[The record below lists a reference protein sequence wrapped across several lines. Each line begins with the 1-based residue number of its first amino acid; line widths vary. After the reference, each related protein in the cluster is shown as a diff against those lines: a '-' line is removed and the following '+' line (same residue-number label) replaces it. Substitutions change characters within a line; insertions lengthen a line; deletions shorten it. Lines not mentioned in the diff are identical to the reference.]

1 MKIENKLNC
10 KVLHPN
16 TNKIDREEW
25 LQIRKQGLGGSD
37 IGAIF
42 GLNKYKSPMAVYLDK
57 VSDTVEEI
65 NSESAYWGT
74 TLEDI
79 VAAEF
84 SKRNNLKI
92 QKRNAVFQHS
102 EYEYMLANVD
112 RFILGEDAEIGV
124 LEVKTASEYVK
135 GQWEENKVP
144 DSYYLQVQHY
154 LLVTGLQ
161 WAYIAVLIGGNK
173 YQQYYIE
180 RDEAVIEVMFEKE
193 KEFWEEHIVK
203 QIPPDWDGSES
214 SENILKKMYPEALE
228 GTEIILPDEMEE
240 HINAIENLKERQKA
254 LDTEIA
260 KHEEVLKAEIGD
272 NEKAKLCGRVITWGN
287 QTRESF
293 DSKRFKSEF
302 PEQYSQF
309 TKPTKYRVF
318 KIK

>member
-1 MKIENKLNC
+1 MKIESKLEC

-16 TNKIDREEW
+16 TNKIEKEEW
-25 LQIRKQGLGGSD
+25 LKIRKQGIGGSD
-37 IGAIF
+37 VGAIF
-42 GLNKYKSPMAVYLDK
+42 GLNKWKSPMAVYMDK
-57 VSDTVEEI
+57 ISDTVDEI

-79 VAAEF
+79 VATEF
-84 SKRNNLKI
+84 AKRNELKI
-92 QKRNAVFQHS
+92 QRRNAVFQHKD
-102 EYEYMLANVD
+102 YEFMIANVD
-112 RFILGEDAEIGV
+112 RFIIKDDKNIGI

-135 GQWEENKVP
+135 DQWKEDKVP

-154 LLVTGLQ
+154 LAVTGLQ
-161 WAYIAVLIGGNK
+161 WAYIAVLVGGNK
-173 YQQYYIE
+173 YQQYYLE
-180 RDEAVIEVMFEKE
+180 RDEEVIEVMIQKE
-193 KEFWEEHIVK
+193 KEFWEGNVLKEF
-203 QIPPDWDGSES
+203 PPEWDGTES
-214 SENILKKMYPEALE
+214 SEEILKKMYPEASE
-228 GTEIILPDEMEE
+228 GTEIILPDELEE

-272 NEKAKLCGRVITWGN
+272 NEKAKVCGRVITWGN

-302 PEQYSQF
+302 PEQYTNF
-309 TKPTKYRVF
+309 TKSTKYRVF